1 MREFC
6 IPYPGRA
13 GPRYHEIMAHCNKRA
28 DSAKQI
34 RIRTCV
40 HQPSIGNI
48 EKYNTK
54 IKGGGHCVKSNR
66 GVTTRTKILW
76 MALNLDEDM
85 EETVI
90 L

>member
-48 EKYNTK
+48 KKYNTE
-54 IKGGGHCVKSNR
+54 IKGGGHCEIKQR
-66 GVTTRTKILW
+66 GDHKEKILW
-76 MALNLDEDM
+76 MALNLDKDM